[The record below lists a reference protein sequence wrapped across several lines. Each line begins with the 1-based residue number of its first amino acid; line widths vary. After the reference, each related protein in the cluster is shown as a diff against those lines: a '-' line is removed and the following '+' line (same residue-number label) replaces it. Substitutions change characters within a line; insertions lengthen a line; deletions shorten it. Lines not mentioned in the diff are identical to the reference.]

1 MRGNR
6 VAGFVVVMAAL
17 HVIVLSIV
25 PSIARRDGQRKRE
38 DQGGRS
44 DLDSGPGYDIFLE
57 A

>member
-1 MRGNR
+1 M
-6 VAGFVVVMAAL
+6 AGFVVVMAAL